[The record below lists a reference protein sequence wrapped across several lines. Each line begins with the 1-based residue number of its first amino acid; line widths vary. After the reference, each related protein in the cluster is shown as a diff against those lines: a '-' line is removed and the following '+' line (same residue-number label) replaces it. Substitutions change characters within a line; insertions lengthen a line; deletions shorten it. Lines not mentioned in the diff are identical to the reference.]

1 MSYRNKT
8 YVAFASEDIH
18 NYRLMTAWRA
28 NKNIDFDFTNAH
40 DIYEARDS
48 STPETIKR
56 RLRERLNNTKQVVL
70 LGSPAARKKGGDGS
84 SFLAYEVGAI
94 ISLNLPVVVANLDGA
109 RRGKS
114 GVNIPAPF
122 ADVDYYTMSVSFGP
136 SIIKY
141 ALDHYV
147 PEFKTAHETGP
158 YHYKESVYEDLGLN
172 TK

>member
-18 NYRLMTAWRA
+18 NYRLMTAWQA
-28 NKNIDFDFTNAH
+28 NENIDFDFVNAH
-40 DIYEARDS
+40 DIYAARDS

-70 LGSPAARKKGGDGS
+70 LGSSAARRKGGDGS

-94 ISLNLPVVVANLDGA
+94 ISLGLPVVVANLGGS
-109 RRGKS
+109 RRGVS
-114 GVNIPAPF
+114 GNIPAPF
-122 ADVDYYTMSVSFGP
+122 ADKDYFTMSVSFGP
-136 SIIKY
+136 TIIKY

-147 PEFKTAHETGP
+147 PDFASSDKTGS
-158 YHYKESVYEDLGLN
+158 YHYKESVYESLGLN
-172 TK
+172 K

>member
-18 NYRLMTAWRA
+18 YYRLMTAWRA
-28 NKNIDFDFTNAH
+28 NDNIEFGFINAH
-40 DIYEARDS
+40 DIYTARDS

-70 LGSPAARKKGGDGS
+70 LGSPAARRKGGNGT

-94 ISLNLPVVVANLDGA
+94 ISLNLPVVVANLDGS
-109 RRGKS
+109 RQ
-114 GVNIPAPF
+114 GVSRNIPAPF
-122 ADVDYYTMSVSFGP
+122 ANNDYYTISVSFGP

-141 ALDHYV
+141 ALDDYAAGFSSSKKV
-147 PEFKTAHETGP
+147 GS
-158 YHYKESVYEDLGLN
+158 YQYKESVYESLGLN
-172 TK
+172 K